1 MNSKYKTIKYK
12 KNKPSDIEDLVS
24 IEEPLEMVVRYKKE
38 NEWIDN
44 SISITMR
51 TPKNDEDLI
60 VGLLFCEGIIQ
71 KISEIEKVESLGDK
85 VGKFDLQNK
94 IRVTLNNGENLDI
107 KHLRRNFLTNSSC
120 GVCGK
125 TSMDSLEF
133 ICKTK
138 INKDVPKIKNSL
150 ITKIP
155 DLLRQS
161 QSEFSKTGGIHA
173 SALFNKEGKPLVI
186 KEDVGRHNALDKVI
200 GHSLKNSIFDTK
212 NQFIACSGR
221 LSFEL
226 VQKISEIQKVELLG
240 DKVGKFDLQ
249 NKIRVTLNSGENLDI
264 KHLRRNFL
272 TNSSCGVCGK
282 TSMDSLEI
290 ICKTKINKDVP
301 KIENSL
307 ITEIPELL
315 RQSQSE
321 FSKTGG
327 IHASALFNKE
337 GKALIIK
344 EDVGR
349 HNALDKVI
357 GHCLKNSIF
366 DTKNQFIACSGRL
379 SFELVQKTLMANIG
393 LLMGVGAPTS
403 LAIDL
408 AKRFDMTLI
417 GFVKSDSFN
426 IYCGESRILK

>member
-12 KNKPSDIEDLVS
+12 KNDISNIEDLVS

-38 NEWIDN
+38 NQWTDN

-51 TPKNDEDLI
+51 TPKNDKDLVI
-60 VGLLFCEGIIQ
+60 GLLFCEGIVQ
-71 KISEIEKVESLGDK
+71 KNSDIEKVEFLGEK

-94 IRVTLNNGENLDI
+94 IRVTLNNGD
-107 KHLRRNFLTNSSC
+107 
-120 GVCGK
+120 
-125 TSMDSLEF
+125 
-133 ICKTK
+133 
-138 INKDVPKIKNSL
+138 
-150 ITKIP
+150 
-155 DLLRQS
+155 
-161 QSEFSKTGGIHA
+161 
-173 SALFNKEGKPLVI
+173 
-186 KEDVGRHNALDKVI
+186 
-200 GHSLKNSIFDTK
+200 
-212 NQFIACSGR
+212 
-221 LSFEL
+221 
-226 VQKISEIQKVELLG
+226 
-240 DKVGKFDLQ
+240 
-249 NKIRVTLNSGENLDI
+249 NLDI

-290 ICKTKINKDVP
+290 ICKTKINQNVP
-301 KIENSL
+301 KIKSSIINK
-307 ITEIPELL
+307 IPDLL
-315 RQSQSE
+315 RKSQSE

-327 IHASALFNKE
+327 IHASALFSKE
-337 GKALIIK
+337 GKPLVIK

-357 GHCLKNSIF
+357 GYSFKNSTF

-417 GFVKSDSFN
+417 GFVKADSFN
-426 IYCGESRILK
+426 IYCGENRILK